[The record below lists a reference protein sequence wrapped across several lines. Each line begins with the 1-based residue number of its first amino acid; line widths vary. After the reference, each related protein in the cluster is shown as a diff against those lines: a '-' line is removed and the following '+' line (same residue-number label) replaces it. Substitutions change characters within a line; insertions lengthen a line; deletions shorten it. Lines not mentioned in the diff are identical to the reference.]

1 MAAQILLVDDN
12 EVVRGRLTEA
22 LNAHGGWEVCA
33 AVENGEQALVKARE
47 LNPDLII
54 LDLAMP
60 VMDGLRATREILRIL
75 PSVPIVIYT
84 LHYAEWLVLEAKKAG
99 ARGLVPKSD
108 IAKLMD
114 VLEDLLREK
123 SPVESAP
130 AVLASTEVHAAE
142 SRAAV
147 PEQLVTD
154 SQDTRA
160 RFKPD

>member
-1 MAAQILLVDDN
+1 MAAQILVVDDN
-12 EVVRGRLTEA
+12 EVVRGRLSEA
-22 LNAHGGWEVCA
+22 LKARDGWEVCA
-33 AVENGEQALVKARE
+33 QVANGEQALVKARE

-60 VMDGLRATREILRIL
+60 GMDGLRATREITRIL

-84 LHYAEWLVLEAKKAG
+84 LHYGEWLVLEAKKAG

-114 VLEDLLREK
+114 VLEDLLRKK

-130 AVLASTEVHAAE
+130 AVPASTGARVAE

-147 PEQLVTD
+147 PEQLATD

-160 RFKPD
+160 PRT

>member
-1 MAAQILLVDDN
+1 MAAQILVVDDN
-12 EVVRGRLTEA
+12 EVVRGRLSEA
-22 LNAHGGWEVCA
+22 LNSHHGWEVCA
-33 AVENGEQALVKARE
+33 AVENGEQALLKARE

-84 LHYAEWLVLEAKKAG
+84 LHYAEWLVLETKKAG

-123 SPVESAP
+123 SLLESVLAAP
-130 AVLASTEVHAAE
+130 ASTEALAAE

-147 PEQLVTD
+147 PEQLGIESEDIRTP
-154 SQDTRA
+154 
-160 RFKPD
+160 FKPD

>member
-1 MAAQILLVDDN
+1 MAAQILVVDDN
-12 EVVRGRLTEA
+12 EVVRGRLSEA
-22 LNAHGGWEVCA
+22 LKAHDGWEVCA

-60 VMDGLRATREILRIL
+60 GMDGLRATREITRIL

-84 LHYAEWLVLEAKKAG
+84 LHYGEWLVLEAKKAG

-108 IAKLMD
+108 IAKLMN
-114 VLEDLLREK
+114 VLEDLLQKK

-130 AVLASTEVHAAE
+130 AVLASTEAHAAE

-147 PEQLVTD
+147 PELLAAD
-154 SQDTRA
+154 SPDTSPP
-160 RFKPD
+160 FKPD